1 MYFIDEEFAST
12 KCWKNDI
19 RFLVDLCFEIPLS
32 NAAPSPL
39 SGENAAVNIGV
50 AVTIGGLSNS
60 SLFAK
65 SAVSSC
71 EERQV
76 ML

>member
-39 SGENAAVNIGV
+39 SGENAAVNIG
-50 AVTIGGLSNS
+50 AAFTIEDYRIQVCLPNRR
-60 SLFAK
+60 
-65 SAVSSC
+65 VS
-71 EERQV
+71 V
-76 ML
+76 K